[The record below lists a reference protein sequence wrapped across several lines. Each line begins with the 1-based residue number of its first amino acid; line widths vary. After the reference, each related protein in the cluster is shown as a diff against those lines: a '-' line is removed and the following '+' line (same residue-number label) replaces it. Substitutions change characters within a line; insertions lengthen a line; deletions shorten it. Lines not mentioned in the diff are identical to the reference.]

1 MCVRVSVLTARV
13 DSHLHSYVV
22 NVLAF
27 YSLSTSLQSF
37 DGEANRGMFSVN
49 RETRD
54 AIAALDIAT
63 QRTIAHQ

>member
-1 MCVRVSVLTARV
+1 L
-13 DSHLHSYVV
+13 
-22 NVLAF
+22 
-27 YSLSTSLQSF
+27 LSDSLQSF